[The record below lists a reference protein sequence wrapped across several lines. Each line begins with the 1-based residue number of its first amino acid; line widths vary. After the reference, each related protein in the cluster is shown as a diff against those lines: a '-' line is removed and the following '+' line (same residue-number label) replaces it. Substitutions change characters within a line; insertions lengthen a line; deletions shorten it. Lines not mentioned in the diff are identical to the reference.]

1 MEIEF
6 SKGDRIITIFGE
18 LTNEYAE
25 EITKQILG
33 AAGENYVEIY
43 INSVGGDTLGAI
55 AIINAMY
62 LLRLSGQK
70 TTTYVIG
77 EAQSAAGFIF
87 IAGDS
92 RYSIDNT
99 RMMLHYSEIAFEEYK
114 SPKQV
119 NQSVKETKKINES
132 LEKIVLKNCKGM
144 LTKRQIKGI
153 LQEGK
158 QLDPEEMLAY
168 GFVDEVICYER

>member
-1 MEIEF
+1 VEIEF

-18 LTNEYAE
+18 ITNESAE
-25 EITKQILG
+25 VVTKQILG
-33 AAGENYVEIY
+33 AAGESDVEIY

-70 TTTYVIG
+70 TTTYIIG

-99 RMMLHYSEIAFEEYK
+99 RMMLHYSGIAFENHKRPDEIG
-114 SPKQV
+114 
-119 NQSVKETKKINES
+119 QSLKETKKINDS
-132 LEKIVLKNCKGM
+132 LEQIVRKNCQNK
-144 LTKRQIKGI
+144 LTMSQVKRI
-153 LQEGK
+153 LRAGD
-158 QLDPEEMLAY
+158 QLGPNEMLAY

>member
-18 LTNEYAE
+18 LTNESAE
-25 EITKQILG
+25 EITKQILR
-33 AAGENYVEIY
+33 AVGESDVEIY

-70 TTTYVIG
+70 TTTYIIG

-92 RYSIDNT
+92 RYSIENT
-99 RMMLHYSEIAFEEYK
+99 RMMLHYAGIIFEEHK
-114 SPKQV
+114 SPEQIA
-119 NQSVKETKKINES
+119 QSLNEMKKINNS
-132 LEKIVLKNCKGM
+132 LERIVLKNCQKR
-144 LTKRQIKGI
+144 LTLKQVKRI
-153 LQEGK
+153 LRAGDLLGPDKMIE
-158 QLDPEEMLAY
+158 Y
-168 GFVDEVICYER
+168 GLVDEVICYER

>member
-18 LTNEYAE
+18 LTNESAE
-25 EITKQILG
+25 EVTKQILG
-33 AAGENYVEIY
+33 AVGESDVEIY

-70 TTTYVIG
+70 TTTYIIG

-92 RYSIDNT
+92 RYSIENT
-99 RMMLHYSEIAFEEYK
+99 RMMLHYSGIAFEEHK
-114 SPKQV
+114 SPDQI
-119 NQSVKETKKINES
+119 NQSLKETKKINES
-132 LEKIVLKNCKGM
+132 LEQIVLKNCKNS
-144 LTKRQIKGI
+144 LTPKQIKKV
-153 LQEGK
+153 LREGK
-158 QLDPEEMLAY
+158 QLGPEEMLAY